1 MRVSLFETFVGPN
14 RVLFCLSQKFRPFI
28 IIRGG
33 GMVEARPTHRSAIE
47 EEFKKETSPTDI
59 IALIAE
65 PDKPD
70 KGRHIFMSRTDNG
83 PDV

>member
-1 MRVSLFETFVGPN
+1 
-14 RVLFCLSQKFRPFI
+14 
-28 IIRGG
+28 
-33 GMVEARPTHRSAIE
+33 MVEARPTHRSAIE